1 MKPTDPRYRHL
12 KPQKQPRQASDR
24 TPCLGF
30 RFDGE
35 EEMRMK
41 AERAASA
48 RFMRKYGKGRQPFA
62 IDLSHYVPP
71 MRPDNADEYGG
82 V

>member
-1 MKPTDPRYRHL
+1 
-12 KPQKQPRQASDR
+12 
-24 TPCLGF
+24 
-30 RFDGE
+30 
-35 EEMRMK
+35 MRMK